1 MPVSIP
7 AGTKFEAI
15 KPTTVVNRR
24 SALVNSNDQTFTIED
39 IVAAAGGGT
48 FPITNNYI
56 PKANALGSLVN
67 SSLSELTGLGGSSLG
82 GNYNN
87 GLYFT
92 YQSSSVL
99 FSASGDAG
107 NINAYAHIGDVFGS
121 SGPAWGINVDGS
133 TGFPYL
139 SILLSGTTVL
149 HLDYINGDYQIGGS
163 TSRFGI
169 KDADTAHPT
178 LQVSPDMIQNILG
191 INYLLIDIS
200 GTVYKIQLIP

>member
-56 PKANALGSLVN
+56 PKADNTGGLID
-67 SSLSELTGLGGSSLG
+67 SSLYEVIFAGDKILS
-82 GNYNN
+82 
-87 GLYFT
+87 GLYDGGLSFSTTSSAELIVINSGLPKFARIGDT
-92 YQSSSVL
+92 YGSNGPP
-99 FSASGDAG
+99 FGIDIDSASGG
-107 NINAYAHIGDVFGS
+107 VNIITNGV
-121 SGPAWGINVDGS
+121 NVL
-133 TGFPYL
+133 GFNQL
-139 SILLSGTTVL
+139 T
-149 HLDYINGDYQIGGS
+149 GDYQIGGS

-169 KDADTAHPT
+169 KDADTVHPT